1 MEIQIER
8 PMMLA
13 NQTIQ
18 AFLEKTASGEPVPG
32 GGSAA
37 ALNAALAA
45 ALVEM
50 VARLTIGKKG
60 FEAVQPRMQDI
71 AEVCKELRDTLLFDI
86 DRDSDA
92 YTQVLAAYRLP
103 KGTEEE
109 RDHRK
114 AAIQKAFRTAASVPR
129 DVAEKALRIM
139 QLAGEVIRNGNP
151 NAASDGAAGMLAA
164 RMAALTALYNVRINL
179 PSVED
184 AQWCSDMRDAAAR
197 MEDEVHSLEAA
208 ITPSIPIP

>member
-1 MEIQIER
+1 MF
-8 PMMLA
+8 A

-18 AFLEKTASGEPVPG
+18 TFLEKTASGDPVPG

-37 ALNAALAA
+37 ALNGALAA

-60 FEAVQPRMQDI
+60 FDAVRHRMQEI
-71 AEVCKELRDTLLFDI
+71 ADTCVALRDTLLLDI

-92 YTQVLAAYRLP
+92 YTQVLAAYRMP
-103 KGTEEE
+103 KGTDEE
-109 RDHRK
+109 RAARK
-114 AAIQKAFRTAASVPR
+114 SAIQAAFRTAASVPR
-129 DVAEKALRIM
+129 DVAEKAVRIM
-139 QLAGEVIRNGNP
+139 GLAGEVIADGNP

-179 PSVED
+179 PSIED
-184 AQWCSDMRDAAAR
+184 DRWCSDMRDAAAR
-197 MEDEVHSLEAA
+197 MEAEVHRLEAA

>member
-1 MEIQIER
+1 
-8 PMMLA
+8 MLA
-13 NQTIQ
+13 HQTIQ
-18 AFLEKTASGEPVPG
+18 AFVQKTASGDPVPG

-60 FEAVQPRMQDI
+60 FDAVQPRMVEI
-71 AEVCKELRDTLLFDI
+71 AEACRELRDTLMLDI

-92 YTQVLAAYRLP
+92 YTQVLAAYRLA
-103 KGTEEE
+103 KDTEEE
-109 RDHRK
+109 RSCRK
-114 AAIQKAFRTAASVPR
+114 EAIRKAFRTAASVPF
-129 DVAEKALRIM
+129 DVAEKAVRIM

-184 AQWCSDMRDAAAR
+184 ATWCSDMRDAAAR
-197 MEDEVHSLEAA
+197 MEAEVHRLEAV
-208 ITPSIPIP
+208 ITPAISIP

>member
-1 MEIQIER
+1 
-8 PMMLA
+8 MLA

-18 AFLEKTASGEPVPG
+18 TFLEKTASGDPVPG

-60 FEAVQPRMQDI
+60 FDAVRHRMQEI
-71 AEVCKELRDTLLFDI
+71 ADTCKTLRDALLFDI

-92 YTQVLAAYRLP
+92 YTQVLEAYRMP
-103 KGTEEE
+103 KGTDEE
-109 RDHRK
+109 RNARK
-114 AAIQKAFRTAASVPR
+114 AAIQSAFRTAASVPR
-129 DVAEKALRIM
+129 DVAEKAIRIM
-139 QLAGEVIRNGNP
+139 ALAGEVIADGNP

-179 PSVED
+179 PAIED
-184 AQWCSDMRDAAAR
+184 ERWCSEMRNSATR
-197 MEDEVHSLEAA
+197 MEAEVHRLEAA